1 MKKKMV
7 GKSAIV
13 VVTMSALALAS
24 YPAFAAEQNTRTAA
38 MIIWNDV
45 EEITEDELTHMFDRF
60 YTGKNGNTGIGLAL
74 ARKSSKYTAGTFP
87 SKDASPGAPSLYG
100 GEECCIQR

>member
-13 VVTMSALALAS
+13 VVTMSTLALAS

-38 MIIWNDV
+38 MTIWNDV
-45 EEITEDELTHMFDRF
+45 EEITEDELTYMFDRF

-74 ARKSSKYTAGTFP
+74 AKEIIELHDWNISVERRESGVAF
-87 SKDASPGAPSLYG
+87 LV
-100 GEECCIQR
+100 RW